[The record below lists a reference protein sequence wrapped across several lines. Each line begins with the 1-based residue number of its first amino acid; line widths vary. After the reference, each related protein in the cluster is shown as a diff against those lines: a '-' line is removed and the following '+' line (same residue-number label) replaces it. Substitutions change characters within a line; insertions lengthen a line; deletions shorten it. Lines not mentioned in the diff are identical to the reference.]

1 MESSGALEVC
11 LPSGI
16 AAEEYPSLAQIE
28 QKDGG
33 GISSALVAT
42 R

>member
-16 AAEEYPSLAQIE
+16 AAEGYPSLAKIE
-28 QKDGG
+28 EKDGG
-33 GISSALVAT
+33 EISSVLVAT